1 MKNID
6 NDDLLLELL
15 VLINNLINEAKKL
28 NERIRIRHQFIGLKL
43 NDLFIKIE
51 EKYSSKNKMIM
62 DQIDLFNKSNNK
74 DDENYSILND
84 VDLNNIIDI
93 FHAIC
98 LQVC

>member
-62 DQIDLFNKSNNK
+62 DQIDIFKKSNNK

>member
-1 MKNID
+1 LKNID

-43 NDLFIKIE
+43 YDLFIKIE

-62 DQIDLFNKSNNK
+62 DQIDIFKKSNNK

>member
-62 DQIDLFNKSNNK
+62 DQIDIFKKSNNK
-74 DDENYSILND
+74 DDENYSILSFIQT
-84 VDLNNIIDI
+84 NN
-93 FHAIC
+93 
-98 LQVC
+98 